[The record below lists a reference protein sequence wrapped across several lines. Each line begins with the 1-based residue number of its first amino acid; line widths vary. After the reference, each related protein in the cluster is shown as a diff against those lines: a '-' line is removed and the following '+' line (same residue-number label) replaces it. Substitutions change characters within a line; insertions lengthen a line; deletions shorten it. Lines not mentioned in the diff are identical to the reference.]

1 MIKKNNIRIVS
12 RIIGFLLVTLL
23 LLFAINQKD
32 VSKVQQV
39 NVNIEVSSEGETLIS
54 RNDALLRIERKFG
67 HRLKKAA
74 IGKLDFNAIEAELE
88 NDPFVK
94 TAEVFIDANEI
105 LHLNIEQR
113 KPLFRLKGE
122 EGSDFLVDE
131 SGKKMPLSPHASP
144 RVLVVTGYVP
154 PYNKNFLKM
163 KNHPFNKLF
172 NLVQELH
179 SDKLFEPLIE
189 QIDIDESHVY
199 TMVPK
204 IGEQKILLGANENLD
219 SKLERLKVF
228 YREGLPVEGWNK
240 YKTINLT
247 FDGIVVCKKA

>member
-1 MIKKNNIRIVS
+1 MKKNSVKKITRLA
-12 RIIGFLLVTLL
+12 GFALALLL
-23 LLFAINQKD
+23 LLFAVNQKN
-32 VSKVQQV
+32 VAKVQKV
-39 NVNIEVSSEGETLIS
+39 NVNINALSEGETLIN

-67 HRLKKAA
+67 HRLRKVA
-74 IGKLDFNAIEAELE
+74 IGKLNFEAIEAELE

-113 KPLFRLKGE
+113 RPLFRIKGE
-122 EGSDFLVDE
+122 EGQDFLVDE
-131 SGKKMPLSPHASP
+131 TGKKMPLSPHATP
-144 RVLVVTGYVP
+144 RVLVVTGFVP
-154 PYNKNFLKM
+154 PYSKNFVKM

-172 NLVQELH
+172 NLVEELH
-179 SDKLFEPLIE
+179 ADNLFEPLIE
-189 QIDIDESHVY
+189 QIDIDESNIY

-204 IGEQKILLGANENLD
+204 VGDQKILLGANENLD

-228 YREGLPVEGWNK
+228 YREGLPVEGWSK